1 MSEAEDKVKEKDKE
15 RIMPND
21 IVWHEALLNE
31 LYWGWLKKYSSGDI
45 SINQFYEFLKGENF
59 ECDIGFE
66 EVISDADLVRIGFL
80 LGLSYD
86 RQNIVFKKYRT
97 SQGRKNR
104 LNNNLCP
111 KNKDSFLGS
120 DKRVRELSG
129 ILKRNGYGFVVT
141 NLLSN
146 KISKLESY
154 RGEVKAKIIECQ
166 AILKQY
172 EKAYEIYN
180 QRIESCENEKRR

>member
-1 MSEAEDKVKEKDKE
+1 MPEAEDKVKEKDKE
-15 RIMPND
+15 RIVPND

-66 EVISDADLVRIGFL
+66 EVISDADLIRIGFL

-86 RQNIVFKKYRT
+86 RQNIVFKKYRN

-111 KNKDSFLGS
+111 KNKESFLGS
-120 DKRVRELSG
+120 DERVDKLSE
-129 ILKRNGYGFVVT
+129 ILQKNGCGFVAT
-141 NLLSN
+141 NVLEDR
-146 KISKLESY
+146 IRKLNSY
-154 RGEVKAKIIECQ
+154 KHKEEVKLDDLKAELEKRKKAIE
-166 AILKQY
+166 LY
-172 EKAYEIYN
+172 E
-180 QRIESCENEKRR
+180 QRVADCENEKRR

>member
-21 IVWHEALLNE
+21 IVWYEALVNE

-66 EVISDADLVRIGFL
+66 EVISDADLIRIGFL

-86 RQNIVFKKYRT
+86 KQNIVFKKYRN

-111 KNKDSFLGS
+111 KNKESFLGS
-120 DKRVRELSG
+120 DERVDKLSE
-129 ILKRNGYGFVVT
+129 ILQKNGCGFVAT
-141 NLLSN
+141 NVLEDR
-146 KISKLESY
+146 IRKLNTYKHEE
-154 RGEVKAKIIECQ
+154 EVKLDGLKAELEKRRKAIE
-166 AILKQY
+166 LY
-172 EKAYEIYN
+172 E
-180 QRIESCENEKRR
+180 QRVASCENEKRR